1 MTNLWFVN
9 EDYPAACKSKICGQ
23 RPGRE
28 CIFTANASICSAKNA
43 RNDVHAVISDLS
55 LVLPILCQC
64 SEALEIIEISRACQF
79 VYAKAFGDRMQLLC
93 NFHFLPGRKH
103 PIQPQIL
110 PAQVKFASSSP
121 HTWGGCASK
130 PVTASHIRFIP
141 TRVGQIAIARPAPF
155 RQRAA
160 CLEPVH
166 FFSIPQRTHNVK
178 PVNNKDRVKQFREK
192 SDRRQRICGCDR

>member
-1 MTNLWFVN
+1 MDGPYTRTARIPPGAPNDKPLKSLRFQGLKSLTNLWFVN

-23 RPGRE
+23 WPGRE

-110 PAQVKFASSSP
+110 PAQVEFASSSP
-121 HTWGGCASK
+121 HTWGRCASK

-141 TRVGQIAIARPAPF
+141 TRVGQIAIARPVPF
-155 RQRAA
+155 R
-160 CLEPVH
+160 
-166 FFSIPQRTHNVK
+166 
-178 PVNNKDRVKQFREK
+178 
-192 SDRRQRICGCDR
+192 

>member
-1 MTNLWFVN
+1 M
-9 EDYPAACKSKICGQ
+9 
-23 RPGRE
+23 
-28 CIFTANASICSAKNA
+28 CSHTDTHK
-43 RNDVHAVISDLS
+43 
-55 LVLPILCQC
+55 
-64 SEALEIIEISRACQF
+64 SRALQ
-79 VYAKAFGDRMQLLC
+79 VEDGYAF
-93 NFHFLPGRKH
+93 
-103 PIQPQIL
+103 
-110 PAQVKFASSSP
+110 

>member
-9 EDYPAACKSKICGQ
+9 EDYPATCKSKICGQ
-23 RPGRE
+23 WPGRE

-110 PAQVKFASSSP
+110 PAQVNLQVHPHTRGADVPVNQLPHHIFGSSP
-121 HTWGGCASK
+121 HAWGRS
-130 PVTASHIRFIP
+130 PSR
-141 TRVGQIAIARPAPF
+141 GQRPSANAQLVWNPF
-155 RQRAA
+155 TS
-160 CLEPVH
+160 LVYH
-166 FFSIPQRTHNVK
+166 SV
-178 PVNNKDRVKQFREK
+178 
-192 SDRRQRICGCDR
+192 RIM